1 VSGSVSVSEWIRDG
15 KPADRF
21 DRSEARFSLS
31 SQKARAKSHESMVR
45 CYYAYGYLEDCS
57 RLIPCNFIDD
67 VISDGIPPTLCMPLV
82 MLDFAVEA
90 ECCLTMDV
98 QPARLP

>member
-1 VSGSVSVSEWIRDG
+1 
-15 KPADRF
+15 
-21 DRSEARFSLS
+21 
-31 SQKARAKSHESMVR
+31 MVR
-45 CYYAYGYLEDCS
+45 CYYAYRYLEDCS
-57 RLIPCNFIDD
+57 RLIPCNLIDD
-67 VISDGIPPTLCMPLV
+67 VISDGIPPTLCMSLV